1 MSDYLS
7 VAPPRRLRLHAS
19 VQIAGIRL
27 PARAFLMSVGILTA
41 GGIAITLGADIERT
55 IWASGCLI
63 FLGLAL
69 LEGRFWGRSSREAAG
84 IVWRHLQ
91 RPKRLRLIQP
101 HMALPPEEALSPVL
115 KPRRPHWHYQETAD
129 ERD

>member
-19 VQIAGIRL
+19 VQIAGMRL

-41 GGIAITLGADIERT
+41 AGIAITLGADIERT
-55 IWASGCLI
+55 IWVSGCLT
-63 FLGLAL
+63 FAGLAL
-69 LEGRFWGRSSREAAG
+69 LEGRFWGRSSSEAAG
-84 IVWRHLQ
+84 IVWRHLK
-91 RPKRLRLIQP
+91 RPKRLRLTQP
-101 HMALPPEEALSPVL
+101 HIALPPEEALSSVSVL
-115 KPRRPHWHYQETAD
+115 RRPHWQYQETSD